1 VLYQDVLLAGL
12 RDPKEASAYLEAAH
26 EDGDAAVLRLAL
38 RQVGKARGLAKERLG
53 APSRLRL

>member
-1 VLYQDVLLAGL
+1 MLYQDVLLAGL

-38 RQVGKARGLAKERLG
+38 RQVGKARGLAK
-53 APSRLRL
+53 